1 MRKAVALVAAYAF
14 VVNSLL
20 ATLLLSSLPV
30 QGAQSFAIC
39 ASNAVHPSRGD
50 APGGAPK
57 QAAAHCTLCCLSLT
71 GGLPTQQS
79 LAFERVALDGRR
91 EIPFKTRLGRIE
103 RTAQYY
109 SRGPPKFA

>member
-1 MRKAVALVAAYAF
+1 MRNAVALVAAYAF

-30 QGAQSFAIC
+30 QGAQFVAIC
-39 ASNAVHPSRGD
+39 ASSAGHLARGD

-57 QAAAHCTLCCLSLT
+57 HAAHCTLCCLNFT
-71 GGLPTQQS
+71 GGLPAQQS
-79 LAFERVALDGRR
+79 LASERVALDRRR
-91 EIPFKTRLGRIE
+91 EVPFKTRLGRIE